1 LTLIRL
7 RYRPRLGGKAGLD
20 SSRIALHRY
29 HHRSSRQRKEF
40 DMKER
45 VFLLTLI
52 FCFSIILPGIAPE
65 AGAQADQ
72 FYKGKTIRIMVGSTA
87 GGFYDRW
94 GRLFGKYM
102 SKYIPGQPEII
113 VQNVT
118 GAGSVIVTNQVYNVA
133 KPDGLTLV
141 MPLNGVYIDQFVGRK
156 EVQFDMRKFRFIGS
170 PVTESIIFYMRADAP
185 YKSIADI
192 IKAKEPP
199 KCGGSGTASSDYILS
214 KVLEETVGAKFNT
227 VLGYAGGTEID
238 LAVEKNEVVCR
249 AHSMSAH
256 FGREPFDT
264 WHKRGF
270 DRHLVQTSRK
280 KDPRAADAP
289 TLDELFEQ
297 YKVPANSRRLA
308 QVLLAAGDFG
318 RPMMVTPGT
327 PPDRVKILRDAYV
340 KTLSDPDVLEE
351 AKKGRMDVDPA
362 TGEELEALVK
372 EIFDSPPEVVER
384 VKKILAN

>member
-1 LTLIRL
+1 
-7 RYRPRLGGKAGLD
+7 
-20 SSRIALHRY
+20 
-29 HHRSSRQRKEF
+29 
-40 DMKER
+40 MKER
-45 VFLLTLI
+45 VLLLRLI
-52 FCFSIILPGIAPE
+52 FCLSIVLPGIAPE
-65 AGAQADQ
+65 AAAQADQ

-94 GRLFGKYM
+94 ARLFAKYM
-102 SKYIPGQPEII
+102 GKYIPGQPEFI
-113 VQNVT
+113 VQNMT
-118 GAGSVIVTNQVYNVA
+118 GAGSVVATNHVYNVA

-156 EVQFDMRKFRFIGS
+156 EAQFDMRKFRFIGS
-170 PVTESIIFYMRADAP
+170 PVTEDIIFYIRTDAP
-185 YKSIADI
+185 YKSIVDV

-264 WHKRGF
+264 WHKRSF
-270 DRHLVQTSRK
+270 DRHLVHTARK
-280 KDPRAADAP
+280 KDSRAADAP
-289 TLDELFEQ
+289 TLHELFEQ
-297 YKVPANSRRLA
+297 YKVPENNRRLA

-327 PPDRVKILRDAYV
+327 PPDRVKMLRDAFV
-340 KTLSDPDVLEE
+340 KTLSDPEALDE

-362 TGEELEALVK
+362 TGEELEKLVN
-372 EIFDSPPEVVER
+372 EIFSSPPEVVER
-384 VKKILAN
+384 VKKILGN

>member
-1 LTLIRL
+1 
-7 RYRPRLGGKAGLD
+7 
-20 SSRIALHRY
+20 
-29 HHRSSRQRKEF
+29 
-40 DMKER
+40 MKER
-45 VFLLTLI
+45 VLLLTLI
-52 FCFSIILPGIAPE
+52 FCFSIVLPGIAPE
-65 AGAQADQ
+65 AAAQADQ

-94 GRLFGKYM
+94 ARLFAKYM
-102 SKYIPGQPEII
+102 GKYIPGQPEFV
-113 VQNVT
+113 VQNMT
-118 GAGSVIVTNQVYNVA
+118 GAGSVVATNHVYNVA

-156 EVQFDMRKFRFIGS
+156 EAQFDMRKFRFIGS
-170 PVTESIIFYMRADAP
+170 PVTEDIIFYIRADAP
-185 YKSIADI
+185 YKSIVDV

-264 WHKRGF
+264 WHKKNF
-270 DRHLVQTSRK
+270 DRHLVHTARK
-280 KDPRAADAP
+280 KDSRAADAP
-289 TLDELFEQ
+289 TLQELFEQ
-297 YKVPANSRRLA
+297 YKVPENNRRLA

-327 PPDRVKILRDAYV
+327 PPDRVKMLRDAFV
-340 KTLSDPDVLEE
+340 KTLSDPEALDE
-351 AKKGRMDVDPA
+351 AKKGRMDVAPA
-362 TGEELEALVK
+362 TGEELDKLVSD
-372 EIFDSPPEVVER
+372 IFDSPPEVVER

>member
-1 LTLIRL
+1 
-7 RYRPRLGGKAGLD
+7 
-20 SSRIALHRY
+20 
-29 HHRSSRQRKEF
+29 
-40 DMKER
+40 MKER
-45 VFLLTLI
+45 VLLLTLV
-52 FCFSIILPGIAPE
+52 FCFSIIFPGIAPE
-65 AGAQADQ
+65 AGAQGDQ
-72 FYKGKTIRIMVGSTA
+72 FFKGKTIRIMVGSTA

-94 GRLFGKYM
+94 GRLFAKYM
-102 SKYIPGQPEII
+102 GKYIPGQPEII
-113 VQNVT
+113 VQNMT
-118 GAGSVIVTNQVYNVA
+118 GAGSVIAANHVYNVA

-170 PVTESIIFYMRADAP
+170 PVSESIIFYMRADAP
-185 YKSIADI
+185 YKSIADV

-199 KCGGSGTASSDYILS
+199 KCGGSGTASSDFILS

-238 LAVEKNEVVCR
+238 LAVEKGEVVCR

-264 WHKRGF
+264 WHKRSF

-289 TLDELFEQ
+289 TLNELFEQ

-327 PPDRVKILRDAYV
+327 PADRVKILRDAYA
-340 KTLSDPDVLEE
+340 KTLSDPEALDE

-362 TGEELEALVK
+362 TGEELETLVK

>member
-1 LTLIRL
+1 
-7 RYRPRLGGKAGLD
+7 
-20 SSRIALHRY
+20 
-29 HHRSSRQRKEF
+29 
-40 DMKER
+40 MKER

-297 YKVPANSRRLA
+297 YKAPANSRRLA

>member
-1 LTLIRL
+1 
-7 RYRPRLGGKAGLD
+7 
-20 SSRIALHRY
+20 
-29 HHRSSRQRKEF
+29 
-40 DMKER
+40 MKER
-45 VFLLTLI
+45 VLLLTLI
-52 FCFSIILPGIAPE
+52 FCFSMILPGITAK
-65 AGAQADQ
+65 AGAQSDQ

-102 SKYIPGQPEII
+102 SKYIPGQPEFV
-113 VQNVT
+113 VQNMT
-118 GAGSVIVTNQVYNVA
+118 GAGSVIAANHVFNVA

-156 EVQFDMRKFRFIGS
+156 EAQFDMRKFRFIGS

-270 DRHLVQTSRK
+270 DRHLVQTSSK
-280 KDPRAADAP
+280 KDSRAADAP
-289 TLDELFEQ
+289 TLNELFDQ

-327 PPDRVKILRDAYV
+327 PPDRVKMLRDAFV
-340 KTLSDPDVLEE
+340 KTLSDPEAIEE
-351 AKKGRMDVDPA
+351 AKKGRMDIDPA
-362 TGEELEALVK
+362 TGEELEKLVK
-372 EIFDSPPEVVER
+372 EIFDSPPDVVER

>member
-1 LTLIRL
+1 
-7 RYRPRLGGKAGLD
+7 
-20 SSRIALHRY
+20 
-29 HHRSSRQRKEF
+29 
-40 DMKER
+40 MKER
-45 VFLLTLI
+45 SIVLALI
-52 FCFSIILPGIAPE
+52 FGFSIFFASIARK
-65 AGAQADQ
+65 AGAQGDE

-94 GRLFGKYM
+94 GRLFAKYM
-102 SKYIPGQPEII
+102 GKYIPGQPEII
-113 VQNVT
+113 VQNMT
-118 GAGSVIVTNQVYNVA
+118 GAGSVIAANHVYNVA

-192 IKAKEPP
+192 IKAKAAP
-199 KCGGSGTASSDYILS
+199 KCGGSGTASSDFILS

-270 DRHLVQTSRK
+270 DRHLVVTTRK
-280 KDPRAADAP
+280 RDPRTPDTP
-289 TLDELFEQ
+289 TLLELFDQ
-297 YKVPANSRRLA
+297 YKVSENSRRLA

-318 RPMMVTPGT
+318 RPMMATPGT
-327 PPDRVKILRDAYV
+327 PADRVKILRDAYV
-340 KTLSDPDVLEE
+340 KTLNDPGVLEE
-351 AKKGRMDVDPA
+351 AKKGRMEVDPA
-362 TGEELEALVK
+362 SGAELENLVK

>member
-1 LTLIRL
+1 MI
-7 RYRPRLGGKAGLD
+7 KARREL
-20 SSRIALHRY
+20 
-29 HHRSSRQRKEF
+29 

-52 FCFSIILPGIAPE
+52 VCFSVILPGITAK
-65 AGAQADQ
+65 AGAQGDQ

-113 VQNVT
+113 VQNMT
-118 GAGSVIVTNQVYNVA
+118 GAGSVIAANHVYNVA

-156 EVQFDMRKFRFIGS
+156 EVQFDMRKFRFIGT
-170 PVTESIIFYMRADAP
+170 PVTEAIVFYMRADAP

-199 KCGGSGTASSDYILS
+199 KCGGSGTASSDFILS
-214 KVLEETVGAKFNT
+214 KVLEDTVGAKFNT

-270 DRHLVQTSRK
+270 DRHLVYTSSK
-280 KDPRAADAP
+280 KDPRVTDAP
-289 TLDELFEQ
+289 TLNEIFDQ
-297 YKVPANSRRLA
+297 YKVPESSRRLA

-327 PPDRVKILRDAYV
+327 PPDRVKVLRDAFV
-340 KTLSDPDVLEE
+340 KTLSDREVLEE
-351 AKKGRMDVDPA
+351 AKKSRMDIDPA
-362 TGEELEALVK
+362 TGEELEKLVK
-372 EIFDSPPEVVER
+372 EIFDSPPDVVER

>member
-1 LTLIRL
+1 
-7 RYRPRLGGKAGLD
+7 
-20 SSRIALHRY
+20 
-29 HHRSSRQRKEF
+29 
-40 DMKER
+40 MKER
-45 VFLLTLI
+45 GFLLTLI

-297 YKVPANSRRLA
+297 YKVPTNSRRLA

-340 KTLSDPDVLEE
+340 KTLSDPDMLEE

>member
-1 LTLIRL
+1 
-7 RYRPRLGGKAGLD
+7 
-20 SSRIALHRY
+20 
-29 HHRSSRQRKEF
+29 
-40 DMKER
+40 MKER

-297 YKVPANSRRLA
+297 YKVPANGRRLA

>member
-1 LTLIRL
+1 
-7 RYRPRLGGKAGLD
+7 
-20 SSRIALHRY
+20 
-29 HHRSSRQRKEF
+29 
-40 DMKER
+40 MKGR
-45 VFLLTLI
+45 VLLLTLI
-52 FCFSIILPGIAPE
+52 FGLSVVLPGIAPE
-65 AGAQADQ
+65 ARAQDDQ
-72 FYKGKTIRIMVGSTA
+72 FYNGKTIRIMVGSTA

-94 GRLFGKYM
+94 ARLFAKHM
-102 SKYIPGQPEII
+102 VKYIPGKPEII
-113 VQNVT
+113 VQNMP
-118 GAGSVIVTNQVYNVA
+118 GGGSVIAANHVFNVG
-133 KPDGLTLV
+133 KPDGLMLV

-156 EVQFDMRKFRFIGS
+156 EVKFDMRKFHFIGS
-170 PVTESIIFYMRADAP
+170 PVTESIIFYMRNDAP

-199 KCGGSGTASSDYILS
+199 KCGGSGTASSDFILS

-270 DRHLVQTSRK
+270 DRHIVQTSRK
-280 KDPRAADAP
+280 KDSRAADAP
-289 TLDELFEQ
+289 TLYELFEQ
-297 YKVPANSRRLA
+297 YKVPENKRRLA
-308 QVLLAAGDFG
+308 RVLLAAGDFG

-327 PPDRVKILRDAYV
+327 PPARVKILRNAYV
-340 KTLSDPDVLEE
+340 KTLSDPEALDE
-351 AKKGRMDVDPA
+351 AKRGRMDVDPA
-362 TGEELEALVK
+362 SGEELEQLVK
-372 EIFDSPPEVVER
+372 EIFESPPEVVER

>member
-1 LTLIRL
+1 
-7 RYRPRLGGKAGLD
+7 
-20 SSRIALHRY
+20 
-29 HHRSSRQRKEF
+29 
-40 DMKER
+40 MKER

-289 TLDELFEQ
+289 TLDELFDQ

-327 PPDRVKILRDAYV
+327 PPDRVKILREAYV

-362 TGEELEALVK
+362 TGEELETLVK

>member
-1 LTLIRL
+1 
-7 RYRPRLGGKAGLD
+7 
-20 SSRIALHRY
+20 
-29 HHRSSRQRKEF
+29 
-40 DMKER
+40 MKER

-199 KCGGSGTASSDYILS
+199 KCGGSGTASSDFILS

-264 WHKRGF
+264 WHKRNF

-280 KDPRAADAP
+280 KDPRAADTP
-289 TLDELFEQ
+289 TLSELFDQ

-351 AKKGRMDVDPA
+351 AKKGRMDIDPA
-362 TGEELEALVK
+362 TGEELETLVK

>member
-1 LTLIRL
+1 
-7 RYRPRLGGKAGLD
+7 
-20 SSRIALHRY
+20 
-29 HHRSSRQRKEF
+29 
-40 DMKER
+40 MKER
-45 VFLLTLI
+45 VILLTLI
-52 FCFSIILPGIAPE
+52 FCFSMILPAIAPK
-65 AGAQADQ
+65 AGAQGDQ

-102 SKYIPGQPEII
+102 SKYIPGQPEFV
-113 VQNVT
+113 VQNMA
-118 GAGSVIVTNQVYNVA
+118 GAGSVIVANHVYNVA

-141 MPLNGVYIDQFVGRK
+141 MPLNGVYIDQFSGRK

-170 PVTESIIFYMRADAP
+170 PVTESLIFYMRADAP

-214 KVLEETVGAKFNT
+214 KVLEDTVGAKFNT

-270 DRHLVQTSRK
+270 DRHLVHTTRK

-289 TLDELFEQ
+289 TLIELFDQ
-297 YKVPANSRRLA
+297 FKVSENSRRLA
-308 QVLLAAGDFG
+308 QVLLAGGDFG

-327 PPDRVKILRDAYV
+327 PPDRVKILRDAFV
-340 KTLSDPDVLEE
+340 KTLSDPELIEE
-351 AKKGRMDVDPA
+351 AKKGRMDIDPA
-362 TGEELEALVK
+362 TGDELEKLVK
-372 EIFDSPPEVVER
+372 DIFDSPPDVFER

>member
-1 LTLIRL
+1 
-7 RYRPRLGGKAGLD
+7 
-20 SSRIALHRY
+20 
-29 HHRSSRQRKEF
+29 
-40 DMKER
+40 MKER
-45 VFLLTLI
+45 VLLLTLI

-102 SKYIPGQPEII
+102 GKYIPGQPEII
-113 VQNVT
+113 VQNMT
-118 GAGSVIVTNQVYNVA
+118 GAGSVIVTNHVYNVA

-289 TLDELFEQ
+289 TLDELFDQ

-327 PPDRVKILRDAYV
+327 PADRVKILRDAYV

>member
-1 LTLIRL
+1 
-7 RYRPRLGGKAGLD
+7 
-20 SSRIALHRY
+20 
-29 HHRSSRQRKEF
+29 
-40 DMKER
+40 MKER
-45 VFLLTLI
+45 VLLLTLI
-52 FCFSIILPGIAPE
+52 FCFSIIFPGIAPD
-65 AGAQADQ
+65 AGAQAE

-102 SKYIPGQPEII
+102 GKYIPGQPEFI
-113 VQNVT
+113 VQNMT
-118 GAGSVIVTNQVYNVA
+118 GAGSVIATNHVYNVA

-185 YKSIADI
+185 YKSIADV

-199 KCGGSGTASSDYILS
+199 KCGGSGTASSDFILS
-214 KVLEETVGAKFNT
+214 KVLEETVGAKFNS

-280 KDPRAADAP
+280 KDSRATDTP
-289 TLDELFEQ
+289 TLNELFDQ
-297 YKVPANSRRLA
+297 YKVPENSRRLA

-327 PPDRVKILRDAYV
+327 PPDRVKMLRDAFV
-340 KTLSDPDVLEE
+340 KTLSDPEVLEE
-351 AKKGRMDVDPA
+351 TKKGRMDIDPA
-362 TGEELEALVK
+362 TGEELEKLVK
-372 EIFDSPPEVVER
+372 EIFDSPPDVVER